1 MPIECLNANISDLYS
16 FACPFHGWEAIQD
29 FIYDTVN
36 SLDPEYLALI
46 GYVNNPDWVEVTGH
60 GSLRRL
66 LIDTEFDFPEG
77 YDPALTVATTQ
88 QSAVADALTETGNL
102 WLNSVSSISTTG
114 HGSVLQRQDAVHVIN
129 SGYYQPYTI
138 ASCANDVIR
147 GPQDDSVVAFPL
159 PPGVD
164 PNLMLNQ
171 SKYNGSILDI
181 YSFVYPGMTKGQLFE
196 TPGSL
201 TESRLKWVELPQD
214 PFNGSAIGAVILLP
228 RSTTNMTQEI
238 LVCNMGAGWG
248 SSLINISSFDGGTTF
263 TSSVIIDL
271 PDVVDIAPFNRSADT
286 GSIATPAESAAD
298 GTVSTY
304 LLPFFPEKPIIV
316 TEAWANYLNPFVP
329 ALNTTVIDA
338 LMSTNAPAGEL
349 SSLQRIDIAKWAL
362 AGLLANGLASIGATG
377 TLQGKIKNVTGLDGP
392 SEIDG
397 KYWFSGKGDMFIVDP
412 EESRDWVK
420 LRVDS
425 TIDGYAYNIHGA
437 SPKVAISFLLVYCI
451 IALSHVL
458 YAGISGKNRL
468 DILVLN
474 LTQWPLRHL
483 LHLLGHHW
491 RSDSTGHEFHSH
503 HPAEEHLCRYHRAKY
518 LQASRPRLRHS
529 RQRGRRWAPGTCV
542 RKCERE
548 GYERHPYQAKQGLW
562 DATQDDQRRE
572 DRVSLWVGD
581 RNQARGNEWGYA
593 HEGEWGGGQYLS
605 GLWNFLFLPGW
616 NPYFRAGS
624 NRWSRRWDCHFSF
637 RCVFHFLQPPFGSR
651 LTNLRLR

>member
-474 LTQWPLRHL
+474 LTQ
-483 LHLLGHHW
+483 
-491 RSDSTGHEFHSH
+491 
-503 HPAEEHLCRYHRAKY
+503 
-518 LQASRPRLRHS
+518 
-529 RQRGRRWAPGTCV
+529 
-542 RKCERE
+542 
-548 GYERHPYQAKQGLW
+548 
-562 DATQDDQRRE
+562 
-572 DRVSLWVGD
+572 
-581 RNQARGNEWGYA
+581 
-593 HEGEWGGGQYLS
+593 
-605 GLWNFLFLPGW
+605 
-616 NPYFRAGS
+616 
-624 NRWSRRWDCHFSF
+624 
-637 RCVFHFLQPPFGSR
+637 
-651 LTNLRLR
+651 